1 LNVKNAAQLD
11 VRIKVVGIGGAGG
24 NAVLR
29 MQKARVK
36 AVEYLAINT
45 DVQALGRIRDL
56 PTFAIGPGTT
66 DGMGSGGSADV
77 GRKAMRESQEQVARL
92 IEGSDMVFLT
102 AGMGG
107 GTGTG
112 AAPVVADLARKQG
125 ALTVAFVTRPF
136 SFEGP
141 RRREL
146 ADHGLDQ
153 LRQKVDTL
161 IAVDNNRLLPS
172 LGDKASLESAFV
184 LADDVLR
191 QGVQGISEIV
201 AAPGL
206 VNVDFA
212 DVRAVVRNG
221 GPAFLAMGK
230 GKGKRAAVEAA
241 RTALANPLFDVP
253 LKGAGAILFNVRGG
267 HDLALGQVHEV
278 ADILKEAAGP
288 GADVFFGVVQD
299 RRWRKQVSITVVATG
314 LASVP
319 GLSSDRENE
328 EESNTQ
334 LLREG
339 KSVQLKAGANGRRP
353 SAAPAVQGI
362 F

>member
-1 LNVKNAAQLD
+1 M
-11 VRIKVVGIGGAGG
+11 KVVGIGGAGG

-29 MQKARVK
+29 MQKAGVK

-45 DVQALGRIRDL
+45 DVQALGRIQGL

-66 DGMGSGGSADV
+66 CGMGSGGNADV
-77 GRKAMRESQEQVARL
+77 GKKAMRESQEQVAQL
-92 IEGSDMVFLT
+92 LEGSDMVFLT

-172 LGDKASLESAFV
+172 LGDRVSLESAFR

-221 GPAFLAMGK
+221 GPAFLAMGE
-230 GKGKRAAVEAA
+230 GKGKRAAIEAA
-241 RTALANPLFDVP
+241 KAALANPLFDVP

-278 ADILKEAAGP
+278 AEIIKGAAGP

-299 RRWRKQVSITVVATG
+299 RRWRKRVRITVVATG
-314 LASVP
+314 LAP
-319 GLSSDRENE
+319 AHGRSSDRENE
-328 EESNTQ
+328 EGSTA
-334 LLREG
+334 LLQGER
-339 KSVQLKAGANGRRP
+339 KPVQGKAGANGRRP
-353 SAAPAVQGI
+353 SAAPAVQRI